1 MTHRLIGFLF
11 GQQLAGRPPERVL
24 KAIEAARG
32 QSEILIGWVQ
42 LGVVVTFG
50 TLYAVAPKTFEPD
63 AEFVPVPW
71 ALGFYLCFTLLRLAL
86 AYRRTLPGWFLALS
100 VVIDMALLMGL
111 IWSFHIQYMQPP
123 GIFLKAP
130 TLLYVFIF
138 IALRALRFEPGLV
151 LLAGAAGGLG
161 WLGLLLAVVLGGA
174 DVTRDYVHYLTSA
187 SVLIGAELD
196 KVISIA
202 AVTLILALAIERAN
216 RLLAQAAIEQ
226 AAAAE
231 LSRFFAPDIARQ
243 ITEAE
248 ERIEPGRGTE
258 LEIAVLMIDI
268 RGFTP
273 LSASAPP
280 DDVMA
285 LLAEYQQRLAPVI
298 RRHNGSID
306 KFLGDG
312 IMATFGAAPRTTA
325 YAADAVRAVDE
336 LLTVA
341 SDWQAE
347 RAAKGR
353 PPLGINAAPAVG
365 PVIFG
370 AVGDEGRLEYTVI
383 GEPVNLAAKLEKHNK
398 AAGVR
403 ALTTK
408 NSYLLAQTQGYQLSA
423 ATAAKVEL
431 PSCAIEGLTEPL
443 DLIVLGE

>member
-1 MTHRLIGFLF
+1 MTGRLSHFLF
-11 GQQLAGRPPERVL
+11 GPQLAGQPPERVL
-24 KAIEAARG
+24 QAIAAARD

-42 LGVVVTFG
+42 LGVVAAFG
-50 TLYAVAPKTFEPD
+50 TLYALAPKTFEPD

-71 ALGFYLCFTLLRLAL
+71 ALGFYLGFTLLRLAL

-111 IWSFHIQYMQPP
+111 IWSFHIQYMQPAA
-123 GIFLKAP
+123 IFLKAP

-151 LLAGAAGGLG
+151 LLAGVAGGLG
-161 WLGLLLAVVLGGA
+161 WLGLVLAVLGSGSE
-174 DVTRDYVHYLTSA
+174 VTRDYVHYLTSA
-187 SVLIGAELD
+187 SVLIGAEFD

-216 RLLAQAAIEQ
+216 RLLARAASEQ
-226 AAAAE
+226 AAAE
-231 LSRFFAPDIARQ
+231 DLSRFFAPDVARQ

-248 ERIEPGRGTE
+248 ERIEPGHGSE

-268 RGFTP
+268 RGFTAF
-273 LSASAPP
+273 SAASGP

-285 LLAEYQQRLAPVI
+285 LLAEYQRRLAPVI
-298 RRHNGSID
+298 RRHQGSID

-312 IMATFGAAPRTTA
+312 IMATFGAAPRTDA

-336 LLTVA
+336 LLAVA
-341 SDWQAE
+341 ADWQAE
-347 RAAKGR
+347 RRALGR
-353 PPLGINAAPAVG
+353 RPLGINAALAVG
-365 PVIFG
+365 PVVFG
-370 AVGDEGRLEYTVI
+370 AVGDERRLEYTVI

-398 AAGVR
+398 SVGAR

-408 NSYLLAQTQGYQLSA
+408 NSYAQAQAQGYLPP
-423 ATAAKVEL
+423 AAKAEL
-431 PSCAIEGLTEPL
+431 PGSAIEGLTEPV
-443 DLIVLGE
+443 DLIVLGD

>member
-1 MTHRLIGFLF
+1 MTGRLSHFLF
-11 GQQLAGRPPERVL
+11 GPQLAGQPPERVL
-24 KAIEAARG
+24 QAIAAARG

-42 LGVVVTFG
+42 LGVVAAFG
-50 TLYAVAPKTFEPD
+50 TLYALAPKTFEPD

-71 ALGFYLCFTLLRLAL
+71 ALGLYLGFTLLRLAL

-100 VVIDMALLMGL
+100 VIIDMALLMGL
-111 IWSFHIQYMQPP
+111 IWSFHIQYMQPAA
-123 GIFLKAP
+123 IFLKAP

-151 LLAGAAGGLG
+151 LLAGAAGAVG
-161 WLGLLLAVVLGGA
+161 WLGLVLAVLGSGSE
-174 DVTRDYVHYLTSA
+174 VTRDYVHYLTSN
-187 SVLIGAELD
+187 SVLVGAEFD

-216 RLLAQAAIEQ
+216 RLLARAASQQ
-226 AAAAE
+226 AAAAD
-231 LSRFFAPDIARQ
+231 LSRFFAPDVARQ

-248 ERIEPGRGTE
+248 ERIEPGHGSE

-268 RGFTP
+268 RGFTAF
-273 LSASAPP
+273 SAAAAAA

-285 LLAEYQQRLAPVI
+285 LLAEYQRRLAPVI
-298 RRHNGSID
+298 RRHQGSID

-312 IMATFGAAPRTTA
+312 IMATFGAAPRTDA

-336 LLTVA
+336 LLAVA
-341 SDWQAE
+341 ADWQAE
-347 RAAKGR
+347 RAALGH
-353 PPLGINAAPAVG
+353 PPLGINAALAVG

-370 AVGDEGRLEYTVI
+370 AVGDERRLEYTVI

-398 AAGVR
+398 TASVR

-408 NSYLLAQTQGYQLSA
+408 NSYAQAQAQGYRPP
-423 ATAAKVEL
+423 AAKAEL
-431 PSCAIEGLTEPL
+431 PGSTIEGLTEPV
-443 DLIVLGE
+443 DLIVLGD